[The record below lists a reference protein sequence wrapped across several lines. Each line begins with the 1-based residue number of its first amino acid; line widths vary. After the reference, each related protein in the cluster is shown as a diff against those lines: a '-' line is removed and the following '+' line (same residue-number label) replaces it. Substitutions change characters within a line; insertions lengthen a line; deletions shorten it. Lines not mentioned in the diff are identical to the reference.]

1 MVVYGPDG
9 TPWGPLI
16 FSTFSEFMTFKRFT
30 FFVNYFNISKRKL
43 ALTIAELEQNIFE
56 VLSAIINSLTLHA

>member
-9 TPWGPLI
+9 TPPWGPLI
-16 FSTFSEFMTFKRFT
+16 FSKFSELKTFKRFP
-30 FFVNYFNISKRKL
+30 FFVNYFDISKL

-56 VLSAIINSLTLHA
+56 VLRAIINSLTLHA